1 MSQAVAGLL
10 GGGRVKKHRWTLSGL
25 RLGNPV
31 YVLGQT
37 KPRTS
42 EALQAEGLDGT
53 LGNSIIEV
61 WGDEDAPGVK
71 CNLARGTELSQIGSS
86 RSGFEYVVLPIILM
100 LGGIGLLGIA

>member
-1 MSQAVAGLL
+1 MI
-10 GGGRVKKHRWTLSGL
+10 GGATVKKHRWTLYGL

-37 KPRTS
+37 KPRAS

-71 CNLARGTELSQIGSS
+71 CVLARGTELSNLGSS
-86 RSGFEYVVLPIILM
+86 RSGFEYIVIPVMLM
-100 LGGIGLLGIA
+100 LGGLGLIGLA